1 MMKMLKR
8 SSTNWSFF
16 SKWSW
21 NWFRIFVLK
30 RIDFSSTFVSRLLD
44 SFWFRSGLCVRLSR
58 LNSGSVIRIRIWY
71 CIEYRIEHRASYLDL
86 FTQHEPKQSLEIK
99 ITHLDLHCYRSSL
112 SYFTLHWLGNRI
124 NILKY
129 FLMWSQITF
138 LSSIRL
144 TGSRQIDF

>member
-1 MMKMLKR
+1 MMKMLKK

-30 RIDFSSTFVSRLLD
+30 RIDFSSTFVSRLLAFSSLIFSVSARSIDQD

-129 FLMWSQITF
+129 F
-138 LSSIRL
+138 
-144 TGSRQIDF
+144 